1 MTPSSPG
8 RERSDPAGASALL
21 DSLKKAPPP
30 RKLLSYVEGKKLR
43 FEPGSKYEYSNTD
56 NIAIALI
63 VKAATGRTYKSQL
76 REQVYGPL
84 GLKKTTLPAGPNLRA
99 PYIHGYDNDPREHP
113 PEDISEL
120 VAAGWAWASGG
131 MVSTPADL
139 NDFVRGY
146 VGGDLFGPK
155 TVERQRRVVEGG
167 ISDPP
172 GPGKNSAGLGIFR
185 YQTKCRTVWGHTG
198 NFFGYTQFMA
208 ASPNGRRSVTVSVNE
223 RFTPE
228 QGAPGV
234 FKALRRAEERVVCA
248 ALADR

>member
-30 RKLLSYVEGKKLR
+30 RKLLSYVEDKKLR

-56 NIAIALI
+56 NVAIALI

-76 REQVYGPL
+76 QCG
-84 GLKKTTLPAGPNLRA
+84 
-99 PYIHGYDNDPREHP
+99 
-113 PEDISEL
+113 
-120 VAAGWAWASGG
+120 
-131 MVSTPADL
+131 
-139 NDFVRGY
+139 
-146 VGGDLFGPK
+146 
-155 TVERQRRVVEGG
+155 
-167 ISDPP
+167 
-172 GPGKNSAGLGIFR
+172 
-185 YQTKCRTVWGHTG
+185 TVWGHRG

-223 RFTPE
+223 RLTPE
-228 QGAPGV
+228 EGAPGV
-234 FKALRRAEERVVCA
+234 FKALRRAEERAVCA